1 LEKIP
6 SKPRTTEKVIL
17 MLYFIIS
24 IIFVIG
30 FGLIISGSQTL
41 TKEVRTNMAPED
53 IELIMEELAV
63 RKQVGQLILLS
74 VAIILIFYLT

>member
-1 LEKIP
+1 
-6 SKPRTTEKVIL
+6 

-24 IIFVIG
+24 IIFIIG
-30 FGLIISGSQTL
+30 FGLVISGSQTL

>member
-1 LEKIP
+1 
-6 SKPRTTEKVIL
+6 

-24 IIFVIG
+24 FIFLIG
-30 FGLIISGSQTL
+30 FGLVISGSQTL

>member
-1 LEKIP
+1 
-6 SKPRTTEKVIL
+6 

-30 FGLIISGSQTL
+30 FGLVISGSQTL

>member
-1 LEKIP
+1 
-6 SKPRTTEKVIL
+6 
-17 MLYFIIS
+17 MLYFILS

-30 FGLIISGSQTL
+30 FGLVISGSQTL

>member
-1 LEKIP
+1 
-6 SKPRTTEKVIL
+6 